1 MQPIHIIKNGKRA
14 QTSMLEVRS
23 DSTLWGQVSKTEKS
37 PMVSKAACERLG
49 LEPKKVLAAKGP
61 EGALLKLGENEG
73 GVLILTSS
81 EYEVWRKTNELS
93 PREQRNL
100 IIEGLGDLY
109 EAYYA
114 WASAEDNYRDAFNKM
129 MEDEHNDGARPP
141 RKPSPELK
149 ARYDELVAKHPRAA
163 FYLRAER
170 QESGAHWADNTGK
183 GAAGKKA
190 TSLLRGG
197 APLEEAEAAL
207 AERREW
213 VD

>member
-1 MQPIHIIKNGKRA
+1 MQPIHIIQNSKHAK
-14 QTSMLEVRS
+14 TMMLEVRS
-23 DSTLWGQVSKTEKS
+23 DKTLWAPTGKNKKS
-37 PMVSKAACERLG
+37 PMVSRGAYERLG
-49 LEPKKVLAAKGP
+49 LDPQAVLKAAATT
-61 EGALLKLGENEG
+61 EALLHLGENEG
-73 GVLILTSS
+73 GTLVLTSA
-81 EYEVWRKTNELS
+81 EYAVWRKTNELS

-163 FYLRAER
+163 LYLRAER

-190 TSLLRGG
+190 MSLLRKG